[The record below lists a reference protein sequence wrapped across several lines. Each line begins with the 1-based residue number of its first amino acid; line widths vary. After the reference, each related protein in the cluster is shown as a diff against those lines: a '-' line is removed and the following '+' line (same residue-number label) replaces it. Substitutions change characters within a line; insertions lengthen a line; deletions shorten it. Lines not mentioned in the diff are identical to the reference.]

1 MKQLFVIGDPVAH
14 SLSPLLHQ
22 AMLDQTGAAY
32 RYDVRTVRP
41 EELPAFVRWAKDG
54 GCAGFNVTMPHKE
67 AILPLL
73 DEVDTTAASCGAVN
87 TVCIREGRAIGHN
100 TDGTGFLDSL
110 AGQGFYP
117 QGRTVLLL
125 GAGGA
130 AKAVGHALAAAGAG
144 RVIVCARRLE
154 RAAAL
159 AAQLP
164 GCGEGIV
171 LAQDAI
177 QQAAAA
183 CDLLVNA
190 TPLGMAGSPAFAR
203 LDFLQAMPPHAVV
216 YDLVY
221 HPRRTALLEAAAR
234 QGLRTVGGIDLLI
247 RQAVRAFTFFTG
259 ETPDTAALYAALR
272 EPLGLAWWFT

>member
-22 AMLDQTGAAY
+22 AMIDQTGAAY

-73 DEVDTTAASCGAVN
+73 DEVDATAASCGAVN

-117 QGRTVLLL
+117 QGQTVLLL

-144 RVIVCARRLE
+144 RIIVCARRLE

-190 TPLGMAGSPAFAR
+190 TPLGMAGSPAFAG

-221 HPRRTALLEAAAR
+221 HPRRPALLEAAAR

-259 ETPDTAALYAALR
+259 ETPDTAALYATLR
-272 EPLGLAWWFT
+272 APLGLA

>member
-1 MKQLFVIGDPVAH
+1 MKQLYVIGDPVAH

-22 AMLDQTGAAY
+22 AMIDQTGAAY

-73 DEVDTTAASCGAVN
+73 DEVDATAASCGAVN

-110 AGQGFYP
+110 AGQGFHP
-117 QGRTVLLL
+117 QRRTVLLL

-144 RVIVCARRLE
+144 RIIVCARRLE

-259 ETPDTAALYAALR
+259 ETPDTAALYAELR
-272 EPLGLAWWFT
+272 EPLGLGS

>member
-22 AMLDQTGAAY
+22 AMIDQTGTAY
-32 RYDVRTVRP
+32 RYDVRTIRP

-130 AKAVGHALAAAGAG
+130 AKAVGHALATAGAG
-144 RVIVCARRLE
+144 RIIVCARRLE

-216 YDLVY
+216 YDMVY

-259 ETPDTAALYAALR
+259 ETPDTAALYDALR
-272 EPLGLAWWFT
+272 EPLGLA

>member
-22 AMLDQTGAAY
+22 TMLDQTGAAY

-259 ETPDTAALYAALR
+259 ETPDTAALYDALR
-272 EPLGLAWWFT
+272 EPLGLA